1 MPGFNTPANRQS
13 QTDGFLII
21 FGSALRYIYQHIAT
35 ILSSYDG
42 SLPLTYFLK
51 NYYKQHP
58 KLGSRDRKLLSE
70 MSYCWYRAERSID
83 SSLSFEERIHAT
95 LFLCAANHKIAN
107 LVLPE
112 ALKLNDTQTRPQ
124 KLNILNTFYKI
135 PPKTKADAEYK
146 HFLTGN
152 SVFHF
157 QNIWQHPNGF
167 SKGIDK
173 YEWLQTMLSQPRM
186 FIRIR
191 RNKEA
196 ILSTL
201 SRNAIQYQELENNC
215 ISLPNGTAID
225 KLLPEADYAVQD
237 ASSQKTGNYFQLQP
251 KNNWWDCCSGAGGK
265 SLLLCDKFPE
275 IRLTVSD
282 TRSTILHNL
291 AQRFRLYNL
300 PMPKQVQLDMS
311 SKKDVAEK
319 MGTRKFNAIICDVP
333 CTGSGTWA
341 RTPEQLY
348 FFNPEKL
355 KDISKLQKE
364 IAMNAVSHLDIHGTL
379 YYITCSVFKEENED
393 VVAYLLKYKHSLEL
407 KEMHLINGSDIAADS
422 MFIAVLQRRTTA
434 SSGE

>member
-1 MPGFNTPANRQS
+1 MA
-13 QTDGFLII
+13 
-21 FGSALRYIYQHIAT
+21 
-35 ILSSYDG
+35 
-42 SLPLTYFLK
+42 
-51 NYYKQHP
+51 
-58 KLGSRDRKLLSE
+58 
-70 MSYCWYRAERSID
+70 YCWYRAERSID
-83 SSLSFEERIHAT
+83 NALSFEDRIHAT

-112 ALKLNDTQTRPQ
+112 ALKLNDTQTRQQ
-124 KLNILNTFYKI
+124 KLNILNAFYKI

-157 QNIWQHPNGF
+157 QNMWPHANGF

-173 YEWLQTMLSQPRM
+173 YQWLQTMLSQPRM

-196 ILSTL
+196 ILSIL
-201 SRNAIQYQELENNC
+201 SQNDIPYQELDNNC
-215 ISLPNGTAID
+215 VSLPNGSAID

-237 ASSQKTGNYFQLQP
+237 ASSQKTGNYFRLQP

-265 SLLLCDKFPE
+265 SLLLCDKYPE
-275 IRLTVSD
+275 VKLTVSD

-291 AQRFRLYNL
+291 AQRFKLYNL
-300 PMPKQVQLDMS
+300 PMPRQVQLDMS
-311 SKKDVAEK
+311 SKKDVADK
-319 MGTRKFNAIICDVP
+319 MGSKKFNAIICDVP

-355 KDISKLQKE
+355 KEISKLQKD
-364 IAMNAVSHLDIHGTL
+364 IAMNAVSHLDAHGTL

-393 VVAYLLKYKHSLEL
+393 VVDYLLKYKHSLEV
-407 KEMHLINGSDIAADS
+407 KEMHLINGSDTAADS
-422 MFIAVLQRRTTA
+422 MFIAVLQRRATA
-434 SSGE
+434 SQGE